1 MQDLTTFTGAGWAI
15 DAMGSTGTVWR
26 IYDGLTSPLLRYFLK
41 PLTVTANNDTKP
53 YTGVPH
59 SGGNGV
65 TPYDSDMGDP
75 QYAGTSQGATN
86 IGSYTIIPS
95 GLYSYQQGYDII
107 YVNGTLTINPVN
119 TIPDIL
125 PLINEPVPGPPKTLP
140 TSLWVFAPSDFSGT
154 QDVSEDGKDT
164 DIQGVSAIPGVSS
177 REAVLGIQTIP
188 GTGKVILNGTTRI
201 WNPGKGTQS
210 IPFTNGEWITI
221 TPEGYYSSS
230 ARGFEYLNI
239 VSNNNVY
246 SMGQFYDVFY
256 RPDIVAENLK
266 GENMTGLPTINEALK
281 NTPPTVRFT
290 SVPGE
295 TGDAKVKVC
304 YQVQSKG
311 GGIGE
316 VRLFH
321 NGKLAAS
328 DGFYRETPPQST
340 TAPLKPAALNS
351 KAIYQEMRSIII
363 KEKEK
368 KSTGADTGP
377 NQGPSMVQKPKG
389 DLVEACVELEPVGGE
404 NDVSLIAFNAP
415 NTVQSVMKTATFTS
429 TRNKEESRLYVL
441 AVGIDRYKDASINLT
456 NAAKDASDFL
466 SQLADK
472 AETIYKPANIHL
484 TTLLNEQA
492 GKENIVATIDKMASQ
507 IQRGDSFIFFDASH
521 GLLLQNQ
528 YYIVT
533 SSFDGTQ
540 NFQNSLISSNEIV
553 AISQKIKALSQLYI
567 FDTCHA
573 GGVDDVISGLYDA
586 RMSVLG
592 KKMGLHIYASA
603 DSLEAALDGYKGN
616 GLYTYT
622 LLSGLKNGMEVD
634 KIKSGTV
641 TIKSLG
647 NYSKE
652 MTTEIGGKL
661 GYSQTPMIFNF
672 GKDNSLFWVR

>member
-1 MQDLTTFTGAGWAI
+1 M
-15 DAMGSTGTVWR
+15 
-26 IYDGLTSPLLRYFLK
+26 
-41 PLTVTANNDTKP
+41 
-53 YTGVPH
+53 
-59 SGGNGV
+59 
-65 TPYDSDMGDP
+65 
-75 QYAGTSQGATN
+75 
-86 IGSYTIIPS
+86 
-95 GLYSYQQGYDII
+95 
-107 YVNGTLTINPVN
+107 
-119 TIPDIL
+119 
-125 PLINEPVPGPPKTLP
+125 
-140 TSLWVFAPSDFSGT
+140 
-154 QDVSEDGKDT
+154 
-164 DIQGVSAIPGVSS
+164 
-177 REAVLGIQTIP
+177 
-188 GTGKVILNGTTRI
+188 
-201 WNPGKGTQS
+201 
-210 IPFTNGEWITI
+210 
-221 TPEGYYSSS
+221 
-230 ARGFEYLNI
+230 
-239 VSNNNVY
+239 
-246 SMGQFYDVFY
+246 
-256 RPDIVAENLK
+256 
-266 GENMTGLPTINEALK
+266 
-281 NTPPTVRFT
+281 
-290 SVPGE
+290 
-295 TGDAKVKVC
+295 VK
-304 YQVQSKG
+304 
-311 GGIGE
+311 
-316 VRLFH
+316 
-321 NGKLAAS
+321 
-328 DGFYRETPPQST
+328 
-340 TAPLKPAALNS
+340 
-351 KAIYQEMRSIII
+351 
-363 KEKEK
+363 
-368 KSTGADTGP
+368 
-377 NQGPSMVQKPKG
+377 KPKG
-389 DLVEACVELEPVGGE
+389 DLAEACVELEPVGGE
-404 NDVSLIAFNAP
+404 NDVSLMAFNAP
-415 NTVQSVMKTATFTS
+415 NTVQSVMKTVTFTS
-429 TRNKEESRLYVL
+429 TRKKEEPRLYVL

-456 NAAKDASDFL
+456 NAAKDAGDFL